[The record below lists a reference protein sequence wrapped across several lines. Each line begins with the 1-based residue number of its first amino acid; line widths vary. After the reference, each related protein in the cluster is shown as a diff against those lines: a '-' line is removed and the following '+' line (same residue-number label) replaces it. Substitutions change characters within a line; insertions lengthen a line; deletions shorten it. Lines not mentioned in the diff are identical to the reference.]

1 MSHGKKICKELKAIR
16 RKIAKENDIKLE
28 IPECTFE
35 GECRGTCPRCEAEVK
50 YLERELSRRIA
61 AGKVAAVAGIAA
73 ATLSMASCNSCSQ
86 RDNDSTDITS
96 NLSSDGMEEGIVMT
110 TGVPDTPPP
119 PNIYDD
125 WEIVTS
131 PDGSRLFIERGGEAL
146 NWDKSDVDA
155 CIKATEDKKASE
167 EDMIHIICDQDPQFP
182 GGLEALEEYIKTN
195 LRYPPEAR
203 KAHISG
209 KVFLSFVVEKD
220 GTLSDIKILR
230 DIGEGCGNEAVRL
243 VQSMPQWKPGKVN
256 GKAVRSQF
264 NLPITF
270 CDK

>member
-1 MSHGKKICKELKAIR
+1 MTSHGKEICRQLKGIR
-16 RKIAKENDIKLE
+16 RKIAEENDIKLE

-73 ATLSMASCNSCSQ
+73 ATLSLTSCNSCSQ
-86 RDNDSTDITS
+86 HDNDVVEITD
-96 NLSSDGMEEGIVMT
+96 EGICAT
-110 TGVPDTPPP
+110 TGEIMPDTP
-119 PNIYDD
+119 PNIYDEWD
-125 WEIVTS
+125 IVTS
-131 PDGSRLFIERGGEAL
+131 PDGSRLLIERDGEPL
-146 NWDKSDVDA
+146 NWDKSDLDN
-155 CIKATEDKKASE
+155 CIKATEDKKASDE
-167 EDMIHIICDQDPQFP
+167 ETIHIVCDQDPQFP
-182 GGLEALEEYIKTN
+182 GGLEAMEKYIKTN

-230 DIGEGCGNEAVRL
+230 DIGEGCGKEAVRL
-243 VQSMPQWKPGKVN
+243 VESMPRWKPGKVD
-256 GKAVRSQF
+256 GKKVRTQF

-270 CDK
+270 TNLVNSE